1 AAKMLAALGHE
12 VSALGVARLYR
23 GLVDVMVIDEAD
35 RVLAPRIE
43 ALGMRCVAVPTLM
56 TDDAA
61 KAALARATLEAASQ
75 VRRG

>member
-1 AAKMLAALGHE
+1 
-12 VSALGVARLYR
+12 
-23 GLVDVMVIDEAD
+23 MVIDEAG

-43 ALGMRCVAVPTLM
+43 ALGMRCVAVPTLR